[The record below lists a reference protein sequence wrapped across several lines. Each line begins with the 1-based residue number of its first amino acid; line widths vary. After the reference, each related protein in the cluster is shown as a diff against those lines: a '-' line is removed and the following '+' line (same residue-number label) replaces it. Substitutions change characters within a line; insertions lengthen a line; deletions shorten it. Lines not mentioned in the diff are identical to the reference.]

1 MWFECGGPSENTYW
15 PGWWLIALVETSC
28 GSSVEDLVR
37 TLTGQG
43 CGS

>member
-1 MWFECGGPSENTYW
+1 MWFECGPSENTYW
-15 PGWWLIALVETSC
+15 SGMWLIALGEIAC

>member
-1 MWFECGGPSENTYW
+1 MWFEYGGPSENTYW
-15 PGWWLIALVETSC
+15 SGMWLIALGEISC